1 MAETQAVNTTYEPFS
16 LEPEY
21 VETNQRFV
29 RRPDLGEV
37 ERFLDL
43 ACGNGVV
50 SQLLLEAKPEAHLNG
65 LDYDPIQIDLIEK
78 RFTDLGYEVRRG
90 TELTDDVARGKPVLV
105 FGVGSADELPYP
117 EASFDC
123 VTIANAI
130 HMLPDRQK
138 LLRAVHRVLKPGGM
152 FGFNTSFYAGTF
164 PEGTHQ
170 FYLEWLKRASQRIV
184 ERSRK
189 RVEDGGEPI
198 KRVRGTTHRAFQVRW
213 LTPSEWS
220 EELAQAGFREEDVHQ
235 REVLLSG
242 RSFAAVGAYAGMA
255 EVLLSGY
262 PVEEAS
268 FALQSTAEEA
278 VEAMNL
284 PAVPRNWLE
293 MWATA

>member
-1 MAETQAVNTTYEPFS
+1 MVETQAVNTTYEPFS

-21 VETNQRFV
+21 VETNRRFV
-29 RRPDLGEV
+29 ERPDLGRV
-37 ERFLDL
+37 KRFLDL

-65 LDYDPIQIDLIEK
+65 LDYDPIQIDLIEN
-78 RFTDLGYEVRRG
+78 RFTDLGYGVRRG
-90 TELTDDVARGKPVLV
+90 IELTEDVVGGKPVLV
-105 FGVGSADELPYP
+105 FGVGSADTLPYP

-138 LLRAVHRVLKPGGM
+138 LLCAVRRVLKPGGV

-170 FYLEWLKRASQRIV
+170 FYMEWLKRASQRIA

-189 RVEDGGEPI
+189 RVEEGGLPI
-198 KRVRGTTHRAFQVRW
+198 RRVRGTTHRAFQVRW
-213 LTPSEWS
+213 LKPEEWS
-220 EELAQAGFREEDVHQ
+220 EELAQTGFQTADVHE

-278 VEAMNL
+278 VSSLNL
-284 PAVPRNWLE
+284 SAVPRNWLE